1 MISSMLAE
9 ITGNLH
15 VAIAALGSA
24 VGIGMVGKSASESI
38 GRNPGAFGKI
48 LVMAILAIA
57 FAESMGIFALVIAL
71 LLKFV

>member
-15 VAIAALGSA
+15 VAMAALGSA
-24 VGIGMVGKSASESI
+24 LGIGLVGKSASETI

-57 FAESMGIFALVIAL
+57 FAESIVFFALFLVS
-71 LLKFV
+71 K